1 MKGAT
6 IDVSNIKNHD
16 GLFYASVDFKNGQLV
31 EGGSRAVAVVGMA
44 DSISEAEKIA
54 EREVS
59 SIKGPL
65 FHRSDIG
72 TETVVQKRIN
82 HINSI

>member
-1 MKGAT
+1 MKPGNQNSFNSLKS
-6 IDVSNIKNHD
+6 ININGSNYK
-16 GLFYASVDFKNGQLV
+16 YY
-31 EGGSRAVAVVGMA
+31 
-44 DSISEAEKIA
+44 SISEAEKIA

-59 SIKGPL
+59 AIKGPL